1 MSETTVNDKDT
12 DAIERRWVEDDT
24 AEAAATED
32 SATEPDEIEDT
43 ETEAA
48 EAPEPGTAE
57 TPEPGTAEAPEP
69 GTAEAPAP
77 GVAEAEPAE
86 PETAE
91 TEPAGTELAST
102 EPASTEPKRAASWLR
117 AKVLV
122 PGAAFLVVLA
132 AAVFFA
138 VGYFQANSAESDRTE
153 ALQAGNRI
161 MKSLGDFDYQD
172 INKNIE
178 AVTADAS
185 DGFRPQYKNLVNQLR
200 GKVQELKAKS
210 TMDIVA
216 SGVTRVQGD
225 KADLV
230 FLSNQTVTNA
240 QHKEPV
246 VQPWRTQVT
255 LVRQDGSWKLDG
267 MTFV

>member
-1 MSETTVNDKDT
+1 MSETTVNDEDT
-12 DAIERRWVEDDT
+12 DAIERKWVEDDT
-24 AEAAATED
+24 TETDAAGKAEAPEAAG
-32 SATEPDEIEDT
+32 
-43 ETEAA
+43 TEAA
-48 EAPEPGTAE
+48 ETPDSEAAEAAEPEAAE
-57 TPEPGTAEAPEP
+57 TSPEAT
-69 GTAEAPAP
+69 
-77 GVAEAEPAE
+77 EAEP
-86 PETAE
+86 TG
-91 TEPAGTELAST
+91 TEPR
-102 EPASTEPKRAASWLR
+102 RAAKWLR

-122 PGAAFLVVLA
+122 PSVAFLVVLA

-138 VGYFQANSAESDRTE
+138 VSYFQLNSADSDRTE

-255 LVRQDGSWKLDG
+255 LVRQGGSWKLDG